1 MAKENNTILP
11 SAALFVIRYHS
22 FYCTLIRN
30 CENIF
35 VSLKLLTMKKPV
47 SLFEIDSAALHRS
60 DAYKHLMNEEDV
72 ENLKWLRIFK
82 YENILLHHHLESLE
96 LI

>member
-1 MAKENNTILP
+1 MIKSVITWNFQVAKENNTTLP

-22 FYCTLIRN
+22 FYCK
-30 CENIF
+30 
-35 VSLKLLTMKKPV
+35 LKRIVKNKYVLLELLTMKKRV
-47 SLFEIDSAALHRS
+47 SLLEIFYSAALHRS

-82 YENILLHHHLESLE
+82 
-96 LI
+96 